1 MEMKGKKRVERI
13 AEATWVS
20 RVPETSVCSR
30 NVFRDFWTSHFWK
43 GLQFIKVGI
52 LFLVYISSPSL

>member
-43 GLQFIKVGI
+43 GL
-52 LFLVYISSPSL
+52 